1 MRIQFFQFSK
11 LLLCSRDTY
20 YNLAATAS
28 RNDDG
33 CDFSRRLGN
42 EKKPC
47 PINVFEP
54 INVPIDETEKKSAPT
69 NVSDPK
75 NVFNKENEKKPWP
88 MIVS

>member
-1 MRIQFFQFSK
+1 MYFDLVIPFK
-11 LLLCSRDTY
+11 AVYPLLLI
-20 YNLAATAS
+20 AS
-28 RNDDG
+28 ILMLIHVSIDED
-33 CDFSRRLGN
+33 

-75 NVFNKENEKKPWP
+75 MYSIKK
-88 MIVS
+88 MKRNLGL